1 MRMRHGNRGG
11 GLRHVEEERMRMR
24 HGNRGGGLRHVEE
37 ERMRMRHV
45 EEERR
50 RIETCGGREEED

>member
-1 MRMRHGNRGG
+1 MARKREG
-11 GLRHVEEERMRMR
+11 GL
-24 HGNRGGGLRHVEE
+24 
-37 ERMRMRHV
+37 RHV

>member
-1 MRMRHGNRGG
+1 MWRKSGG
-11 GLRHVEEERMRMR
+11 GLRHVEEERRRIETCGGREDEDR
-24 HGNRGGGLRHVEE
+24 HGEE
-37 ERMRMRHV
+37 ERWRRHV

>member
-1 MRMRHGNRGG
+1 MWRKRGGGLGHGNRGG
-11 GLRHVEEERMRMR
+11 GL
-24 HGNRGGGLRHVEE
+24 
-37 ERMRMRHV
+37 RHV